1 MPPSENDTMSNIFTL
16 QCIIYIKHTDFAK
29 HRSPP
34 MPTPLRKHPK
44 DTDWYQPLDNSPS
57 AWSMLKHLGLSLW
70 QRLFTSS
77 QKYTISSVV
86 EVNVIKGKSTRR
98 FKPSF
103 KRFPLI
109 KPPSLATYKATL
121 AHLNPYDIAALL
133 EEDTQDFISN
143 TDALEKDPHFVE
155 ESSVEVVQA
164 VPCQGAKPT
173 PVSRPT
179 SPKNLDSIDDINT
192 WILLNID
199 EEIEDE
205 ALTLSSEHEE
215 VLPIFNSPAI
225 SAPAHQTT
233 TLQQKVE
240 KTQASIDALVNA
252 YFSQTH

>member
-1 MPPSENDTMSNIFTL
+1 MS
-16 QCIIYIKHTDFAK
+16 
-29 HRSPP
+29 
-34 MPTPLRKHPK
+34 TPLRKHAK

-57 AWSMLKHLGLSLW
+57 AWSMLKHLGLLLW

-77 QKYTISSVV
+77 QKHTISSVV
-86 EVNVIKGKSTRR
+86 EVNGIKEKSPRR
-98 FKPSF
+98 FKTSF

-143 TDALEKDPHFVE
+143 TDALEKDPPFVE

-225 SAPAHQTT
+225 SAPSHQTT